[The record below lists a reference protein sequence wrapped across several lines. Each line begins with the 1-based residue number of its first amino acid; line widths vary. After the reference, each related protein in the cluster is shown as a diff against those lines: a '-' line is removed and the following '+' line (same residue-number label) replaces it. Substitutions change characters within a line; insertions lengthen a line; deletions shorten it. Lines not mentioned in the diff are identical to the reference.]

1 MEKSNGDLYKCCTF
15 WKGLFQKIMLL
26 RAISNL
32 AWNQKLSYAWMLFF
46 NGKNWPKSEFKI
58 KSAILKKSLGI
69 QLPNFEIFEKVH

>member
-1 MEKSNGDLYKCCTF
+1 
-15 WKGLFQKIMLL
+15 
-26 RAISNL
+26 
-32 AWNQKLSYAWMLFF
+32 MLFF